1 MIKQYFKQAWT
12 MMKQNKLFTSI
23 YVAGTGLSIALVM
36 TLFIIFYVKFASVY
50 PEYNRNRTLVV
61 STTKR
66 INKANE
72 GNWSTNSGT
81 SWKFTNGLL
90 GNLKNA
96 VAVAGVAEGWNIKQ
110 EISRIGSEEVVEV
123 KPKYVNG
130 GFWQVFT
137 FDFTDGHPFTT
148 EEVEAVQPV
157 VVISK
162 SLAEQMFANP
172 SSTGEKLFL
181 NGKEFTVCGVVKDV
195 SNATPASAADI
206 WIPITHNAQAIA
218 DNPNLDLMGGIVNYL
233 LAPTVGDKDALRAEV
248 QDIIN
253 KYNQQD
259 ETYRHEFF
267 GQPDDYWKST
277 FRGGMAEEF
286 FETWDLLKEYI
297 YILLAFLIIP
307 ALNLSGMISNR
318 MDSRMSELGVRKAY
332 GATNRQIITQVLW
345 ENLLITLMGGIV
357 GLLLS
362 YGIVLTAKQWILTL
376 FDRFIMNPNQS
387 MDISFEMLFNPV
399 VFGSALLFCILLNLI
414 SALIPTG
421 WALRRS
427 IIQSIHTK
435 R

>member
-1 MIKQYFKQAWT
+1 MIKQYFKQAWA
-12 MMKQNKLFTSI
+12 MMGQNKLFTSI
-23 YVAGTGLSIALVM
+23 YVTGTGLSIALVM
-36 TLFIIFYVKFASVY
+36 TLFIIFYVKFAPIY

-72 GNWSTNSGT
+72 GNWSSNSGT
-81 SWKFTNGLL
+81 SWKFTNKLL

-96 VAVAGVAEGWNIKQ
+96 VAVAGVAKGWGMKQ
-110 EISRIGSEEVVEV
+110 EISRIGSKEVVEV

-137 FDFTDGHPFTT
+137 FDFTDGHPFTS

-157 VVISK
+157 VVISE
-162 SLAEQMFANP
+162 SLSEQMFANP
-172 SSTGEKLFL
+172 SSTGEKLFM
-181 NGKEFTVCGVVKDV
+181 NGKEFRACGVVKDV

-218 DNPNLDLMGGIVNYL
+218 DNPKLDLMGSIVNYL
-233 LAPTVGDKDALRAEV
+233 LAPTVADKNALRTEV

-259 ETYRHEFF
+259 EEYRHEFF
-267 GQPDDYWKST
+267 GQPDDYWMST
-277 FRGGMAEEF
+277 FRGGMADEF

-318 MDSRMSELGVRKAY
+318 MDGRMSELGIRKAY
-332 GATNRQIITQVLW
+332 GATNRQIVAQVLW
-345 ENLLITLMGGIV
+345 ENLLITLMGSIV

-376 FDRFIMNPNQS
+376 FDHLIMNHNQL

-399 VFGSALLFCILLNLI
+399 VFGSALLFCLLLNMI
-414 SALIPTG
+414 SAIIPTM
-421 WALRRS
+421 WAIRRS
-427 IIQSIHTK
+427 IIQSIHAK

>member
-1 MIKQYFKQAWT
+1 MIKQYFKQAWA
-12 MMKQNKLFTSI
+12 MMGQNKLFTSI
-23 YVAGTGLSIALVM
+23 YVTGTGLSIALVM
-36 TLFIIFYVKFASVY
+36 TLFIIFYVKFAPIY

-72 GNWSTNSGT
+72 GNWSSNSGT
-81 SWKFTNGLL
+81 SWKFTNKLL

-96 VAVAGVAEGWNIKQ
+96 VAVAGVAKGWGMKQ
-110 EISRIGSEEVVEV
+110 EISRIGSKEVVEV

-137 FDFTDGHPFTT
+137 FDFTDGHPFTS

-157 VVISK
+157 VVISE
-162 SLAEQMFANP
+162 SLSEQMFANP
-172 SSTGEKLFL
+172 SSTGEKLFM
-181 NGKEFTVCGVVKDV
+181 NGKEFRVCGVVKDV

-218 DNPNLDLMGGIVNYL
+218 DNPKLDLMGSIVNYL
-233 LAPTVGDKDALRAEV
+233 LAPTVADKNALRTEV

-259 ETYRHEFF
+259 EEYRHEFF
-267 GQPDDYWKST
+267 GQPEDYWMST
-277 FRGGMAEEF
+277 FRGGMADEF

-318 MDSRMSELGVRKAY
+318 MDGRMSELGIRKAY
-332 GATNRQIITQVLW
+332 GATNRQIVAQVLW
-345 ENLLITLMGGIV
+345 ENLLITLMGSIV

-376 FDRFIMNPNQS
+376 FDHLIMNHNQL

-399 VFGSALLFCILLNLI
+399 VFGSALLFCLLLNMI
-414 SALIPTG
+414 SAIIPTM
-421 WALRRS
+421 WAIRRS
-427 IIQSIHTK
+427 IIQSIHAK

>member
-1 MIKQYFKQAWT
+1 MIKQYFKQAWA
-12 MMKQNKLFTSI
+12 MMGQNKLFTSI
-23 YVAGTGLSIALVM
+23 YVTGTGLSIALVM
-36 TLFIIFYVKFASVY
+36 TLFIIFYVKFAPIY

-72 GNWSTNSGT
+72 GNWSSNSGT
-81 SWKFTNGLL
+81 SWKFTNKLL

-96 VAVAGVAEGWNIKQ
+96 VAVAEVAKGWGMKQ
-110 EISRIGSEEVVEV
+110 EISRIGSKEVVEV

-137 FDFTDGHPFTT
+137 FDFTDGHPFTS

-157 VVISK
+157 VVISE
-162 SLAEQMFANP
+162 SLSEQMFANP
-172 SSTGEKLFL
+172 SSTGEKLFM
-181 NGKEFTVCGVVKDV
+181 NGKEFRVCGVVKDV

-218 DNPNLDLMGGIVNYL
+218 DNPKLDLMGSIVNYL
-233 LAPTVGDKDALRAEV
+233 LAPTVADKNALRTEV

-259 ETYRHEFF
+259 EEYRHEFF
-267 GQPDDYWKST
+267 GQPDDYWMST
-277 FRGGMAEEF
+277 FRGGMADEF

-318 MDSRMSELGVRKAY
+318 MDGRMSELGIRKAY
-332 GATNRQIITQVLW
+332 GATNRQIVAQVLW
-345 ENLLITLMGGIV
+345 ENLLITLMGSIV

-376 FDRFIMNPNQS
+376 FDHLIMNHNQL

-399 VFGSALLFCILLNLI
+399 VFGSALLFCLLLNMI
-414 SALIPTG
+414 SAIIPTM
-421 WALRRS
+421 WAIRRS
-427 IIQSIHTK
+427 IIQSIHAK

>member
-1 MIKQYFKQAWT
+1 MIKQYFKQAWA
-12 MMKQNKLFTSI
+12 MMGQNKLFTSI
-23 YVAGTGLSIALVM
+23 YVTGTGLSLALVM
-36 TLFIIFYVKFASVY
+36 TLFIIFYVKFAPIY

-72 GNWSTNSGT
+72 GNWSSNSGT
-81 SWKFTNGLL
+81 SWKFTNKLL

-96 VAVAGVAEGWNIKQ
+96 VAVAGVAKGWGMKQ
-110 EISRIGSEEVVEV
+110 EISRIGSKEVVEV

-137 FDFTDGHPFTT
+137 FDFTDGHPFTS

-157 VVISK
+157 VVISE
-162 SLAEQMFANP
+162 SLSEQMFANP
-172 SSTGEKLFL
+172 SSTGEKLFM
-181 NGKEFTVCGVVKDV
+181 NGKEFRVCGVVKDV

-218 DNPNLDLMGGIVNYL
+218 DNPKLDLMGSIVNYL
-233 LAPTVGDKDALRAEV
+233 LAPTVADKNALRTEV

-259 ETYRHEFF
+259 EEYRHEFF
-267 GQPDDYWKST
+267 GQPDDYWMST
-277 FRGGMAEEF
+277 FRGGMADEF

-318 MDSRMSELGVRKAY
+318 MDGRMSELGIRKAY
-332 GATNRQIITQVLW
+332 GATNRQIVAQVLW
-345 ENLLITLMGGIV
+345 ENLLITLMGSIV

-376 FDRFIMNPNQS
+376 FDHLIMNHNQL

-399 VFGSALLFCILLNLI
+399 VFGSALLFCLLLNMI
-414 SALIPTG
+414 SAIIPTM
-421 WALRRS
+421 WAIRRS
-427 IIQSIHTK
+427 IIQSIHAK

>member
-1 MIKQYFKQAWT
+1 MIKQYFKQAWA
-12 MMKQNKLFTSI
+12 MMGQNKLFTSI
-23 YVAGTGLSIALVM
+23 YVTGTGLSIALVM
-36 TLFIIFYVKFASVY
+36 TLFIIFYVKFAPIY

-72 GNWSTNSGT
+72 GNWSSNSGT
-81 SWKFTNGLL
+81 SWKFTNKLL

-96 VAVAGVAEGWNIKQ
+96 VAVAGVAKGWGMKQ
-110 EISRIGSEEVVEV
+110 EISRIGSKEVVEV

-137 FDFTDGHPFTT
+137 FDFTDGHPFTS

-157 VVISK
+157 VVISENL
-162 SLAEQMFANP
+162 SEQMFANP
-172 SSTGEKLFL
+172 SSTGEKLFM
-181 NGKEFTVCGVVKDV
+181 NGKEFRVCGVVKDV

-218 DNPNLDLMGGIVNYL
+218 DNPKLDLMGSIVNYL
-233 LAPTVGDKDALRAEV
+233 LAPTVADKNALRTEV

-259 ETYRHEFF
+259 EEYRHEFF
-267 GQPDDYWKST
+267 GQPDDYWMST
-277 FRGGMAEEF
+277 FRGGMADEF

-318 MDSRMSELGVRKAY
+318 MDGRMSELGIRKAY
-332 GATNRQIITQVLW
+332 GATNRQIVAQVLW
-345 ENLLITLMGGIV
+345 ENLLITLMGSIV

-376 FDRFIMNPNQS
+376 FDHLIMNHNQL

-399 VFGSALLFCILLNLI
+399 VFGSALLFCLLLNMI
-414 SALIPTG
+414 SAIIPTM
-421 WALRRS
+421 WAIRRS
-427 IIQSIHTK
+427 IIQSIHAK